1 VAAVIFT
8 FSVACQYSLLVAIA
22 FPSCSCQFDQTEAAL
37 AWGSFAPTAKGITCR
52 SHCCPAAFSLTV
64 ASAAASLAPAA
75 SFSSHYQLRK
85 GRQDHLRE
93 SLYWDLMF

>member
-52 SHCCPAAFSLTV
+52 SHCCPAAFSLTLLPV
-64 ASAAASLAPAA
+64 LLLLLPLLLL
-75 SFSSHYQLRK
+75 FLHITSSEK
-85 GRQDHLRE
+85 VGKII
-93 SLYWDLMF
+93 